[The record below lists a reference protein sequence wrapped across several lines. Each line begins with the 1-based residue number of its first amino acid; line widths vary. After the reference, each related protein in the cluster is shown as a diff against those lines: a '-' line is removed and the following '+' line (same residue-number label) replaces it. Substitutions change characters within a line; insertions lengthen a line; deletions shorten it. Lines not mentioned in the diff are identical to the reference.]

1 MNARSALFDLYG
13 DHLRSRG
20 GQARIAALVVLLR
33 PLGVA
38 GPAVRTAVSRMVKQ
52 GWLTPTKIN
61 SAAGYALTPRAER
74 RLDNAAARIY
84 RTMETDDWSGRWH
97 LVIPQRPP
105 DRAARERLRGGL
117 AYLGYAPLGDGTWIA
132 ARRSPELDTLLETER
147 ITAER
152 FTARHEADDA
162 ALIRRAWDL
171 EAVGRSY
178 QRWHAEAQQL
188 VDGMSEN
195 PSDEEIFAVR
205 SRLVHEW
212 RKFLFTDP
220 GLPRSLLPDNW
231 PGDAAAE
238 FFDEQ
243 AERLLPA
250 AARFVDRCLSE
261 PHANG
266 A

>member
-1 MNARSALFDLYG
+1 MVD
-13 DHLRSRG
+13 SREAPG
-20 GQARIAALVVLLR
+20 GQEHSADVVVVGMGPGGEALAGHLASSGVDVVGVEHALVGGEC
-33 PLGVA
+33 PYWA
-38 GPAVRTAVSRMVKQ
+38 CI
-52 GWLTPTKIN
+52 PTKMMVR
-61 SAAGYALTPRAER
+61 AGDVLAETR
-74 RLDNAAARIY
+74 R
-84 RTMETDDWSGRWH
+84 
-97 LVIPQRPP
+97 V
-105 DRAARERLRGGL
+105 ERLAGR
-117 AYLGYAPLGDGTWIA
+117 AQAAPDFA
-132 ARRSPELDTLLETER
+132 PVARRIRKEATSDWDDTAA
-147 ITAER
+147 AER

-178 QRWHAEAQQL
+178 QRWHTEARQL

-261 PHANG
+261 PHVNG